1 MFVDIDKN
9 FILGAHGL
17 SPDIG
22 LVERHEV
29 ECSPWQTVTAEGER
43 LGIEKIA
50 VDPFNPAGLAADVP
64 RCTNVTGAIFESYC
78 DPVPGFKLA
87 LLYIHGSPHLD
98 SNSASL
104 RSISSFVRIFF
115 SIKIASMLAIQRS

>member
-43 LGIEKIA
+43 LGVEKIA
-50 VDPFNPAGLAADVP
+50 VDPLNPAGLAADVP
-64 RCTNVTGAIFESYC
+64 RCTNVTGAIFESYRH
-78 DPVPGFKLA
+78 PVPSFKLTR
-87 LLYIHGSPHLD
+87 L
-98 SNSASL
+98 
-104 RSISSFVRIFF
+104 
-115 SIKIASMLAIQRS
+115 